1 MFFHSCLTALRR
13 YELFK
18 YRAVY
23 KHILLLLFKL
33 QILRRAN
40 KASYLS
46 LRFQTAT
53 HIAKKVGTKT

>member
-1 MFFHSCLTALRR
+1 MFFYSYLTALRL

-23 KHILLLLFKL
+23 KYILLSLFKL
-33 QILRRAN
+33 QISRRAN

-46 LRFQTAT
+46 LRLQTAT